1 MMSERIIQPTS
12 DGSHTVYSPSF
23 DATYHSIHGARQE
36 SLHVF
41 IEAGLHHQHQTLQKA
56 SLSIFEMGFG
66 TGLNALLSCQF
77 ACPKKLNIYYEAVE
91 QFPLQPAEY
100 QQLNYASSEAE
111 QKVFQALHQSTWNE
125 TIKIASHFTIKKV
138 QTDLLHH
145 QPERTFDLI
154 YFDAF
159 APEEQPPLWTT
170 EIFDKMFHLLETGG
184 VLVTYCCKGVVR
196 RNLLSVGFQVE
207 KLQGP
212 PGKREML
219 RATR

>member
-41 IEAGLHHQHQTLQKA
+41 IKAGLHYQYQTRDKA

-77 ACPKKLNIYYEAVE
+77 AHENGLNLYYEAVE

-100 QQLNYASSEAE
+100 QQLNYATSEAE
-111 QKVFQALHQSTWNE
+111 QNVFQALHQSVWSE
-125 TIKIASHFTIKKV
+125 AVKLSDHVTIKKV
-138 QTDLLHH
+138 QTDLLHYR
-145 QPERTFDLI
+145 PERKFDLI

-159 APEEQPPLWTT
+159 APEVQPSLWTT
-170 EIFDKMFHLLETGG
+170 EVFDKMFHLLETGG